1 MIFGLWSGSRSQVG
15 SGKQGET
22 MAAHLKKPEKEL
34 IAEKEAPSGFLAT
47 IERVGNMVPHP
58 AIIFFILIGIVI
70 VLSVIFGLLGTT
82 VTFDGYD
89 PAISDIV
96 EQTASV
102 RSLLSPDG
110 IRFMLT
116 SPVSNFLG
124 FTGVG
129 VILVAMIGVGLAEES
144 GLIATLVRKLVA
156 IAPRS
161 IFTFM
166 IVMVGVLSSI
176 AADAGYLV
184 LVPLAA
190 AAFHSLGRHPL
201 AGLAA
206 GFSGVAAVFL
216 VNVFITPTDA
226 LLVEVTNDAIRAV
239 NPAAQISVVGNLFFM
254 IVSSILMG
262 IICTVLTERFVE
274 PRLGPYTGGVP
285 VEAATG
291 LSGSEQLGLK
301 YAGRALLGFVVVI
314 GLLTAPPLP
323 WGILRNQETGGIMA
337 GSPFMS
343 GLIILISLLF
353 LVVGFAYGKGAGT
366 IANVTAAIGLIV
378 KTWSNLAGMI
388 FLLFVI
394 ANFIAFF
401 NYTNLATVLAV
412 NLAEFL
418 QTVPIGMTGYI
429 VIFVIVVAMIDIIL
443 AGALAKWAILAP
455 VFVPL
460 FMQLGRRS
468 ELGACGLPG
477 WRQPDERHHA
487 AERLSGGDGRLR
499 AEVSEGCRHRHDRGA
514 DAALHRH
521 AFGALDADAGCVV
534 RLRHPAG
541 TGITAKV
548 AFVRGMKLE
557 ACETVAKP
565 TGMTHRSPFRYFRT
579 SPEIIR
585 LAVMMYV
592 RFPRMRGE
600 ARSPE
605 LTFAAKI
612 AEAYASTF
620 EEAKQAVKATDGA
633 TADVKFTHIKA
644 YPPFHLADDA
654 PVVRRAATAL
664 QALGI
669 KPNLMFSPGGLDANW
684 LDKHGIPTV
693 TVGAGQREVHTV
705 KEYVELDEYVTGCKI
720 AVLAATQKG

>member
-1 MIFGLWSGSRSQVG
+1 
-15 SGKQGET
+15 
-22 MAAHLKKPEKEL
+22 MAKKPQTG
-34 IAEKEAPSGFLAT
+34 APEATGFLAT

-58 AIIFFILIGIVI
+58 AIIFFLLIAAVI
-70 VLSVIFGLLGTT
+70 VLSVIFSALGTT
-82 VTFDGYD
+82 VTYDGFDESVG
-89 PAISDIV
+89 DIV
-96 EQTASV
+96 QQTTSV
-102 RSLLSPDG
+102 RSLLSGDG

-190 AAFHSLGRHPL
+190 AAFHSMGRHPL

-216 VNVFITPTDA
+216 VNVFVTPTDA
-226 LLVEVTNDAIRAV
+226 LLVEVTNDAIRTV
-239 NPAAQISVVGNLFFM
+239 NPESQISVVGNLFFM
-254 IVSSILMG
+254 IASSIFMG

-285 VEAATG
+285 VEASTG
-291 LSGSEQLGLK
+291 LSGSEEQGLK
-301 YAGRALLGFVVVI
+301 YAGRALLGFVIVI

-343 GLIILISLLF
+343 GLIVLISLLF
-353 LVVGFAYGKGAGT
+353 LVLGYAYGKGAGT

-412 NLAEFL
+412 NLADFL
-418 QTVPIGMTGYI
+418 QTTNLGATSYI
-429 VIFVIVVAMIDIIL
+429 ILFVVVVAVIDIIL
-443 AGALAKWAILAP
+443 TGALAKWAILAP

-460 FMQLGRRS
+460 FM
-468 ELGACGLPG
+468 
-477 WRQPDERHHA
+477 
-487 AERLSGGDGRLR
+487 RLGGDPNL
-499 AEVSEGCRHRHDRGA
+499 VL
-514 DAALHRH
+514 AAYRV
-521 AFGALDADAGCVV
+521 GDSPMNV
-534 RLRHPAG
+534 
-541 TGITAKV
+541 ITPLNV
-548 AFVRGMKLE
+548 
-557 ACETVAKP
+557 
-565 TGMTHRSPFRYFRT
+565 Y
-579 SPEIIR
+579 
-585 LAVMMYV
+585 LAVMV
-592 RFPRMRGE
+592 G
-600 ARSPE
+600 
-605 LTFAAKI
+605 FAQK
-612 AEAYASTF
+612 YQ
-620 EEAKQAVKATDGA
+620 K
-633 TADVKFTHIKA
+633 
-644 YPPFHLADDA
+644 DA
-654 PVVRRAATAL
+654 GIGTIVALMLPYTVVLLVLWTLMLILWYSFGLPLGPV
-664 QALGI
+664 
-669 KPNLMFSPGGLDANW
+669 
-684 LDKHGIPTV
+684 
-693 TVGAGQREVHTV
+693 
-705 KEYVELDEYVTGCKI
+705 
-720 AVLAATQKG
+720 